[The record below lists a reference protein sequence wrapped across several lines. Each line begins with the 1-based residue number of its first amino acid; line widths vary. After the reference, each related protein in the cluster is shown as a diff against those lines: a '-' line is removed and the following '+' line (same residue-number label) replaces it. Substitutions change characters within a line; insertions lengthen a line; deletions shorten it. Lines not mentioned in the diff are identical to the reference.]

1 MMGSSNSTLES
12 SMTVRAMFVS
22 FGCLLAASAGAAPPS
37 KNDYASGMSVRA
49 NYSQPMVETVLPD
62 DVYRAVTRADL
73 GDLRVFNA
81 DGMPVPHA
89 FCAGLS
95 STTAEVTERSLPVF
109 VLRGRDPV
117 YTDNSRVAVE
127 TPSGTR
133 VNVEESLAA
142 QPEVVSGLIHI
153 IDAREAPR
161 LRAIRFDWR
170 SPDGASEVKVR
181 IEASEDLD
189 RWQTIVPAS
198 TLLLAQQGDQ
208 ELRRERIELLNRD
221 YKYLRVQ
228 RVDSGPPL
236 ILNSV
241 TAEQV
246 GAAEE
251 IEPLWFNALHMAS
264 KEADVLY
271 FDSEHLA
278 PVTYARVRLAQQNST
293 VSVSLQSRPDEE
305 SPWRSRWTGESYVI
319 VSDTVRRESPPAQFP
334 ATTDRYWRLQ
344 ILKDPQVYQDSTL
357 ELGYRPAK
365 LRFVTQGPGP
375 FTVAFGSR
383 RAEPAQPAACDGL
396 LANISGADR
405 ERMIEQG
412 FVDPV
417 VQLGGADALKPVPKK
432 TPAKVVVLWVVLV
445 VGVALLVGM
454 ALSLLK
460 RVRHPTN

>member
-1 MMGSSNSTLES
+1 MMGPSNRILEA

-22 FGCLLAASAGAAPPS
+22 LGCVLAASAGAAPPS
-37 KNDYASGMSVRA
+37 KNDYSSGLPVRA
-49 NYSQPMVETVLPD
+49 NYSQAMVETVLPD
-62 DVYRAVTRADL
+62 EVYRAVTRADL

-89 FCAGLS
+89 FCSAP
-95 STTAEVTERSLPVF
+95 TTMAPEVTEQSLPVF
-109 VLRGRDPV
+109 VLRGRDQI
-117 YTDNSRVAVE
+117 YTDNSRVAVQ
-127 TPSGTR
+127 TSSGTR
-133 VNVEESLAA
+133 VNVEESSAPA
-142 QPEVVSGLIHI
+142 PEVVTGLIHI
-153 IDAREAPR
+153 VDARR
-161 LRAIRFDWR
+161 TQTLRAIRFDWR

-189 RWQTIVPAS
+189 RWRTLVPAS

-208 ELRRERIELLNRD
+208 ELRRERIELPNRK
-221 YKYLRVQ
+221 YSYLRVQ

-246 GAAEE
+246 APAEE
-251 IEPLWFNALHMAS
+251 IDPLWFNALPMPS

-271 FDSEHLA
+271 FDAEHLA
-278 PVTYARVRLAQQNST
+278 PVTYARVRLARQNST
-293 VSVSLQSRPDEE
+293 VSVSLQSRPDEN

-319 VSDTVRRESPPAQFP
+319 VSGAVRRESPPAQFQ

-365 LRFVTQGPGP
+365 LRFLTQGSSP

-383 RAEPAQPAACDGL
+383 RAEPAQPAACNGL
-396 LANISGADR
+396 LANMSAADR
-405 ERMIEQG
+405 ERVIEQG

-417 VQLGGADALKPVPKK
+417 VQLGGADALKPLPKK